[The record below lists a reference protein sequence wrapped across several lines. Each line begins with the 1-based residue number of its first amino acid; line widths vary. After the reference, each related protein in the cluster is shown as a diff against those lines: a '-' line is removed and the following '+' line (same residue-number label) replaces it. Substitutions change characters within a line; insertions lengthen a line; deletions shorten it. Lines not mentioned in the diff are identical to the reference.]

1 MEGRYRSYKR
11 NSIGT
16 GTELHMARRETKLK
30 APQFGVGGHLKSD
43 PVKETPAESQ
53 SPAERN
59 PAERKESAKDVR
71 YPGTTSANGTPSFWY
86 PRDLDLPEKTA
97 PAKLRRVP
105 GDPPKKIP
113 VTIRKKRNYAG

>member
-30 APQFGVGGHLKSD
+30 APQFGVGGHLKAD
-43 PVKETPAESQ
+43 PGKE

-71 YPGTTSANGTPSFWY
+71 YPGTTSVNGTQPFWY

-97 PAKLRRVP
+97 PAKIRRVP
-105 GDPPKKIP
+105 GEQSKKIP
-113 VTIRKKRNYAG
+113 VTIRKRRNHAG